1 MKEQKSNRSAWR
13 RSVLVAIATTAVVLS
28 GCAGLKP
35 DTDKPS
41 STETDAATGANST
54 AEVSKP
60 VAKAEPV
67 IPSVA
72 LDPDLLYNILVGEIS
87 AQREDVDSSLAAF
100 KDAALESRDP
110 RLVGRATRLA
120 IASGNYDSALETAN
134 IWAEIRPDNNTPR
147 EALAIIHLGRKD
159 LPAAAA
165 VFEQIVV
172 AADPD
177 IGTSYRRVADIMAR
191 QEDKTEMV
199 PMLEALVEKN
209 TDSADAWYALAFL
222 SGRADRDDLASE
234 SIDKAIEIRPDWEDA
249 ALVKSGYLIR
259 AQKMDE
265 YEKYAN
271 QFLRQYPDSNQFR
284 VSFARALVD
293 QERTDEA
300 LEQFKRAVESDPE
313 NADAAYAI
321 GILSLQEEKYEQ
333 SSEYFERTLALRPDN
348 DQARLYL
355 GQVATEVEDYDTA
368 ERWYKEVAS
377 DAYRLEAQRL
387 IGLLK
392 ADRGDPDSAIVH
404 LSSLSPSNDEERVQI
419 YLTKEQVYR
428 EADKYD
434 NAKTL
439 LDEALVIFPDNGDL
453 LYARALVAAQL
464 SMIDLHEADLRKLIL
479 NEPENAHAYNAL
491 GYTLADQTDRYS
503 EALTLVEKALEL
515 RPEDP
520 FIIDSMGWVQYRLG
534 NLDAALEYLT
544 KAHETRADAEI
555 AAHLGEVLW
564 STGNRRQAKG
574 VWKKAL
580 KAAPENKV
588 LLETIKKHDA
598 L

>member
-1 MKEQKSNRSAWR
+1 MKEQTSNPPAWR
-13 RSVLVAIATTAVVLS
+13 RSMAVVATTVSVVILT

-35 DTDKPS
+35 TTDS
-41 STETDAATGANST
+41 DANSDSG
-54 AEVSKP
+54 AADAKP
-60 VAKAEPV
+60 AQSASTQPARTEPV
-67 IPSVA
+67 IPNVA
-72 LDPDLLYNILVGEIS
+72 LEPDLLYNILLGEIS
-87 AQREDVDSSLAAF
+87 AQREDVDSSLTAF
-100 KDAALESRDP
+100 KAAALESRDP
-110 RLVGRATRLA
+110 RLIGRATRLA
-120 IASGNYDSALETAN
+120 ISSGDYDGALETAK
-134 IWAEIRPDNNTPR
+134 IWQEVRPDSNTPR
-147 EALAIIHLGRKD
+147 EALSIIHLGRKD
-159 LPAAAA
+159 LTAATE
-165 VFEQIVV
+165 VFEQIIK

-177 IGTSYRRVADIMAR
+177 IGTSYRRVADILAR
-191 QEDKTEMV
+191 QEDKAGMV
-199 PMLEALVEKN
+199 SMLETLVQKN
-209 TDSADAWYALAFL
+209 PDSADAWYALAFL

-234 SIDKAIEIRPDWEDA
+234 SIDRAIALRPDWEDA

-259 AQKMDE
+259 AQKLEE
-265 YEKYAN
+265 YEQYAN
-271 QFLRQYPDSNQFR
+271 SFLRQFPDSNQFR

-293 QERTDEA
+293 QERTEEA
-300 LEQFKRAVESDPE
+300 LDQFKRAVKSDPE

-321 GILSLQEEKYEQ
+321 GILSLQEEMYEQ

-368 ERWYKEVAS
+368 ERWYSEVAS

-387 IGLLK
+387 LGLLK
-392 ADRGDPDSAIVH
+392 ADRGEPESAILH
-404 LSSLSPSNDEERVQI
+404 LSSLTPSNDEERVQI

-428 EADKYD
+428 EAEQYNK
-434 NAKTL
+434 AKTL
-439 LDEALVIFPDNGDL
+439 LDEALVIFPENGDL

-479 NEPENAHAYNAL
+479 NEPDNAHAYNAL
-491 GYTLADQTDRYS
+491 GYTLADQTDRYD

-544 KAHETRADAEI
+544 KAHESRADAEI

-564 STGNRRQAKG
+564 TTGNRRQAKG
-574 VWKKAL
+574 IWKKAL
-580 KAAPENKV
+580 KTAPENKV
-588 LLETIKKHDA
+588 LLDTIKKHDA